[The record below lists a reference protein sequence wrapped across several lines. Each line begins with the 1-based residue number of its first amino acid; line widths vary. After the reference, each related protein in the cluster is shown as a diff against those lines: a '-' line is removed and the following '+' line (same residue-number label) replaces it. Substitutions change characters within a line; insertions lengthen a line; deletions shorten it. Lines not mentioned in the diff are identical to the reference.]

1 MSTTNY
7 FKTALLLGLLTGLI
21 VVCGGALGGILGLL
35 LTAILAPIAAVV
47 IQMAV
52 SRSREY
58 AADATG
64 AKIAGS
70 PQGLV
75 RALQKLDAYS
85 RRVPLDASPATS
97 HMFIVAPL
105 SGRSMRRWFSTHPPT
120 EERIRR
126 LLGR

>member
-1 MSTTNY
+1 MLYS
-7 FKTALLLGLLTGLI
+7 
-21 VVCGGALGGILGLL
+21 
-35 LTAILAPIAAVV
+35 ILAPIAAVI

-64 AKIAGS
+64 AKMAGN
-70 PQGLV
+70 PHGLA
-75 RALQKLDAYS
+75 RALEKLGQLS
-85 RRVPLDASPATS
+85 KRVPMQATPATS
-97 HMFIVAPL
+97 HMFIVMPL
-105 SGRSMRRWFSTHPPT
+105 SGRGLANLFSTHPPI